1 MDYIKGLVSVVTP
14 TYKRSEKLPRAIES
28 VLAQTYKQI
37 EMFVVN
43 DNEPDDEFTQYV
55 KDITAKY
62 ASDPRFH
69 LVIQEKHINGA
80 VARNVAIRQAKGE
93 FIAFLDDDD
102 WWEPNKIELQVA
114 KMNELAEDWGGVS
127 CRISRYNNDKLIA
140 KLPKFPS
147 GEVCM
152 DVLMLR
158 SDFATGTL
166 LLRHTALDETGYFDE
181 KLLRH
186 QDLQLL
192 IQFSHKYK
200 LYQVD
205 EFLHCCDV
213 SDAQN
218 RPNVEKVINAKK
230 NLFQSV
236 DGIVS
241 SLSASQRR
249 AIKAIHRAEVGY
261 VMLKNRQFIKAIPY
275 FLTLLTS
282 YDALKTEVI
291 KVKGGFERKKIN

>member
-1 MDYIKGLVSVVTP
+1 M
-14 TYKRSEKLPRAIES
+14 RS
-28 VLAQTYKQI
+28 
-37 EMFVVN
+37 
-43 DNEPDDEFTQYV
+43 
-55 KDITAKY
+55 TAKY
-62 ASDPRFH
+62 ANDSRFH

-114 KMNELAEDWGGVS
+114 KMNELSEDWGGAS
-127 CRISRYNNDKLIA
+127 CRIARYNNDKLIA

-147 GEVCM
+147 GDVCM

-192 IQFSHKYK
+192 IQFTHKYK

-218 RPNVEKVINAKK
+218 RPNVEKVMTAKK
-230 NLFQSV
+230 NLFKSV
-236 DGIVS
+236 DAIVS
-241 SLSASQRR
+241 SLSPSQRR
-249 AIKAIHRAEVGY
+249 DIKAIHRAEIGY
-261 VMLKNRQFIKAIPY
+261 VMLKNKMYIKAIPY

-282 YDALKTEVI
+282 YIAFKTELI
-291 KVKGGFERKKIN
+291 KIFDGIKRKQID